1 MSGSF
6 GIGLVG
12 LGRHGS
18 RYVRHLLEGIPG
30 CRLAAVSRRD
40 VGAGR
45 AFAERHGLLFVPEW
59 RELVTCKEVEAVVVV
74 TPPAL
79 NREICLA
86 AVRAGKPLLIEKPL
100 ALTVADAQ
108 EMVRAARGWVPKEM
122 EFLTSEGDERIKG
135 NHTRPRWC
143 DIHGA
148 IDGKMAGVTL
158 MTAQTLRFTPVLA
171 RLRDRLAD
179 VGPLEY
185 LVLTM
190 RTERPPHRWLGD
202 PGQAGGGVLLEIGIH
217 LLDLIRFL
225 TGAEAVEAVADL
237 ARRHTDRVED
247 LALARFRLSTGVSC
261 FVEVSRVS
269 GGRVCRVEAIGRA
282 GQLIADVDRS
292 LLTRIEGR
300 AVTATEAVPDRPT
313 VVTVLEAFAKRR
325 RPPRGGDG
333 GSLLP
338 RRARGTVSA
347 GGDLVRAGLTP
358 SESGWYR

>member
-18 RYVRHLLEGIPG
+18 RYARHLLEGIPG
-30 CRLAAVSRRD
+30 CHLAAVSRQD

-45 AFAERHGLLFVPEW
+45 AFAERHGILFVPEW
-59 RELVTCKEVEAVVVV
+59 RELVQCKEVEAVVVV

-108 EMVRAARGWVPKEM
+108 EMVRAARE
-122 EFLTSEGDERIKG
+122 
-135 NHTRPRWC
+135 
-143 DIHGA
+143 
-148 IDGKMAGVTL
+148 AGITL

-179 VGPLEY
+179 VGSPEY

-190 RTERPPHRWLGD
+190 RAERPPHRWLGD

-237 ARRHTDRVED
+237 ARRHTGRVED

-269 GGRVCRVEAIGRA
+269 GGRVCRVEAIGEA

-292 LLTRIEGR
+292 LLTRVEGR

-313 VVTVLEAFAKRR
+313 VVTVLEAFAKSLSTGAPAPVSGEDGLRAVAMAEACYR
-325 RPPRGGDG
+325 AAREGRPVPV
-333 GSLLP
+333 
-338 RRARGTVSA
+338 AI
-347 GGDLVRAGLTP
+347 P
-358 SESGWYR
+358 SGPA

>member
-18 RYVRHLLEGIPG
+18 RYARHLLEGIPG
-30 CRLAAVSRRD
+30 CHLAAVSRQD

-45 AFAERHGLLFVPEW
+45 AFAERHGILFVPEW
-59 RELVTCKEVEAVVVV
+59 RELVQCKEVEAVVVV

-108 EMVRAARGWVPKEM
+108 EMVRAARE
-122 EFLTSEGDERIKG
+122 
-135 NHTRPRWC
+135 
-143 DIHGA
+143 
-148 IDGKMAGVTL
+148 AGITL

-179 VGPLEY
+179 VGSPEY

-190 RTERPPHRWLGD
+190 RAERPPHRWLGD

-237 ARRHTDRVED
+237 ARRHTGRVED

-261 FVEVSRVS
+261 FIEVSRVS
-269 GGRVCRVEAIGRA
+269 GGRVCRVEAIGGA

-300 AVTATEAVPDRPT
+300 TVTATEAVPDRPT
-313 VVTVLEAFAKRR
+313 VVMVLEAFAKSLSTGALVPVSGEDGLRAVAMAEACYR
-325 RPPRGGDG
+325 AAREGRPVPV
-333 GSLLP
+333 
-338 RRARGTVSA
+338 AI
-347 GGDLVRAGLTP
+347 P
-358 SESGWYR
+358 SWPA

>member
-1 MSGSF
+1 VSGSF

-108 EMVRAARGWVPKEM
+108 EMVRAARE
-122 EFLTSEGDERIKG
+122 
-135 NHTRPRWC
+135 
-143 DIHGA
+143 
-148 IDGKMAGVTL
+148 AGIML

-313 VVTVLEAFAKRR
+313 VVTVLEAFAKSLSTGA
-325 RPPRGGDG
+325 PVPVSGEDG
-333 GSLLP
+333 L
-338 RRARGTVSA
+338 RAVA
-347 GGDLVRAGLTP
+347 MAEACYRAAREGRSVP
-358 SESGWYR
+358 VAISSEPV

>member
-1 MSGSF
+1 VSGSF

-108 EMVRAARGWVPKEM
+108 EMVRAARE
-122 EFLTSEGDERIKG
+122 
-135 NHTRPRWC
+135 
-143 DIHGA
+143 
-148 IDGKMAGVTL
+148 AGIML

-313 VVTVLEAFAKRR
+313 VVTVLEAFAKSLSTGA
-325 RPPRGGDG
+325 PVPVSGEDG
-333 GSLLP
+333 L
-338 RRARGTVSA
+338 RAVA
-347 GGDLVRAGLTP
+347 MAEACYRAAREGRSVP
-358 SESGWYR
+358 VAISSEPA

>member
-1 MSGSF
+1 
-6 GIGLVG
+6 
-12 LGRHGS
+12 
-18 RYVRHLLEGIPG
+18 
-30 CRLAAVSRRD
+30 
-40 VGAGR
+40 
-45 AFAERHGLLFVPEW
+45 VPEW
-59 RELVTCKEVEAVVVV
+59 RELVACKEVEAVVVV

-108 EMVRAARGWVPKEM
+108 EMVRAARE
-122 EFLTSEGDERIKG
+122 
-135 NHTRPRWC
+135 
-143 DIHGA
+143 
-148 IDGKMAGVTL
+148 AGIAL

-171 RLRDRLAD
+171 RLRDRLAA

-190 RTERPPHRWLGD
+190 RAERPPHRWLGD

-225 TGAEAVEAVADL
+225 TGAEAVEVVADL

-247 LALARFRLSTGVSC
+247 LALARFRLSNGVSC

-269 GGRVCRVEAIGRA
+269 GGRVCRVEAIGGA

-313 VVTVLEAFAKRR
+313 VVTVLEAFAKSLSTGA
-325 RPPRGGDG
+325 PVPVSGEDG
-333 GSLLP
+333 L
-338 RRARGTVSA
+338 RAVA
-347 GGDLVRAGLTP
+347 MAEACYRAAREGRSVPVAIP
-358 SESGWYR
+358 SG

>member
-1 MSGSF
+1 MSGSI

-18 RYVRHLLEGIPG
+18 RYARHLLEGIPE
-30 CRLAAVSRRD
+30 CHLAAVSRRD

-45 AFAERHGLLFVPEW
+45 AFAERHGLLFVPDW
-59 RELVTCKEVEAVVVV
+59 RDLVTREEVEAVVVV

-100 ALTVADAQ
+100 ALTVAEAR
-108 EMVRAARGWVPKEM
+108 EMVRAAREA
-122 EFLTSEGDERIKG
+122 D
-135 NHTRPRWC
+135 
-143 DIHGA
+143 
-148 IDGKMAGVTL
+148 VTL

-171 RLRDRLAD
+171 RLRERLAD
-179 VGPLEY
+179 VGSLEY

-190 RTERPPHRWLGD
+190 RADRPPHRWLGD
-202 PGQAGGGVLLEIGIH
+202 PSQAGGGVLLEIGIH

-237 ARRHTDRVED
+237 AQRHTSRVED
-247 LALARFRLSTGVSC
+247 LAQARFRLSSGIFC
-261 FVEVSRVS
+261 YVEVSRVS
-269 GGRVCRVEAIGRA
+269 GGRVCRVEAVGRA

-300 AVTATEAVPDRPT
+300 VVAETEAVPDQPT
-313 VVTVLEAFAKRR
+313 VGTVLEAFAMSLTTGA
-325 RPPRGGDG
+325 PVPVSGEDG
-333 GSLLP
+333 L
-338 RRARGTVSA
+338 RAVAMADACYRAAREGKPVPITV
-347 GGDLVRAGLTP
+347 P
-358 SESGWYR
+358 

>member
-108 EMVRAARGWVPKEM
+108 EMVRAARE
-122 EFLTSEGDERIKG
+122 
-135 NHTRPRWC
+135 
-143 DIHGA
+143 
-148 IDGKMAGVTL
+148 AGIML

-313 VVTVLEAFAKRR
+313 VVTVLEAFAKSLSTGA
-325 RPPRGGDG
+325 PVPVSGEDG
-333 GSLLP
+333 L
-338 RRARGTVSA
+338 RAVA
-347 GGDLVRAGLTP
+347 MAEACYRAAREGRSVP
-358 SESGWYR
+358 VAISSEPA

>member
-1 MSGSF
+1 VSGSI

-18 RYVRHLLEGIPG
+18 RYARHLLEGIPE
-30 CRLAAVSRRD
+30 CHLAAVSRRD

-45 AFAERHGLLFVPEW
+45 AFAERHGLLFVPDW
-59 RELVTCKEVEAVVVV
+59 RDLVAREEVEAVVVV

-100 ALTVADAQ
+100 ALTVAEAR
-108 EMVRAARGWVPKEM
+108 EMVRAARE
-122 EFLTSEGDERIKG
+122 
-135 NHTRPRWC
+135 
-143 DIHGA
+143 
-148 IDGKMAGVTL
+148 AGVTL

-171 RLRDRLAD
+171 RLRERLAD
-179 VGPLEY
+179 VGSLEY

-190 RTERPPHRWLGD
+190 RADRPPHRWLGD
-202 PGQAGGGVLLEIGIH
+202 PSQAGGGVLLEIGIH

-237 ARRHTDRVED
+237 AQRHTSRVED
-247 LALARFRLSTGVSC
+247 LAQARFRLSSGISC
-261 FVEVSRVS
+261 YVEVSRVS
-269 GGRVCRVEAIGRA
+269 GGRVCRVEAVGGA

-300 AVTATEAVPDRPT
+300 VVAETEAVPDQPT
-313 VVTVLEAFAKRR
+313 VSTVLEAFAKSLSTGA
-325 RPPRGGDG
+325 PVPVSGEDG
-333 GSLLP
+333 L
-338 RRARGTVSA
+338 RAVAMADACYRAAREGKPVPITV
-347 GGDLVRAGLTP
+347 P
-358 SESGWYR
+358 

>member
-100 ALTVADAQ
+100 ALTLTDAQ
-108 EMVRAARGWVPKEM
+108 EMVRAAREA
-122 EFLTSEGDERIKG
+122 
-135 NHTRPRWC
+135 
-143 DIHGA
+143 DI
-148 IDGKMAGVTL
+148 TL

-313 VVTVLEAFAKRR
+313 VVTVLEAFAKSLSTGA
-325 RPPRGGDG
+325 PVPVSGEDG
-333 GSLLP
+333 L
-338 RRARGTVSA
+338 RAVA
-347 GGDLVRAGLTP
+347 MAEACYRAAREGRSVP
-358 SESGWYR
+358 VAISSEPA

>member
-1 MSGSF
+1 LRSRAAKVSGSF

-108 EMVRAARGWVPKEM
+108 EMVRAARE
-122 EFLTSEGDERIKG
+122 
-135 NHTRPRWC
+135 
-143 DIHGA
+143 
-148 IDGKMAGVTL
+148 AGIML

-313 VVTVLEAFAKRR
+313 VVTVLEAFAKSLSTGA
-325 RPPRGGDG
+325 PVPVSGEDG
-333 GSLLP
+333 L
-338 RRARGTVSA
+338 RAVA
-347 GGDLVRAGLTP
+347 MAEACYRAAREGRSVP
-358 SESGWYR
+358 VAISSEPA

>member
-108 EMVRAARGWVPKEM
+108 EMVRAARE
-122 EFLTSEGDERIKG
+122 
-135 NHTRPRWC
+135 
-143 DIHGA
+143 
-148 IDGKMAGVTL
+148 AGIML

-313 VVTVLEAFAKRR
+313 VVTVLEAFAKSLSTGA
-325 RPPRGGDG
+325 PVPVSGEDG
-333 GSLLP
+333 L
-338 RRARGTVSA
+338 RAVA
-347 GGDLVRAGLTP
+347 MAEACYRAAREGRSVP
-358 SESGWYR
+358 VAISSEPV